1 MMLWDGSCDSSR
13 LTYWALDESPY
24 TRDAD
29 NIYGSPAFDETRFQ
43 RLTKFT
49 DMPPDTFETTRLLLR
64 PVAIKDVDAIFDGYA
79 QDEEVVRYLI
89 WRPHRSLSETQ
100 AYVERCIATPSEV
113 ERTYM
118 VLGRDDNMVRG
129 AFALRQRAPHRL
141 DCGYVLARPWW
152 RQGLMT
158 EVLSEVSCWALRQ
171 PAVFRIGAVCDVE
184 NIGSARV
191 LEKSGFVREGLLRRW
206 LLHPNIS
213 EEPRDCYSY
222 ARVR

>member
-1 MMLWDGSCDSSR
+1 ML
-13 LTYWALDESPY
+13 
-24 TRDAD
+24 
-29 NIYGSPAFDETRFQ
+29 
-43 RLTKFT
+43 
-49 DMPPDTFETTRLLLR
+49 PDTFETAGLLLR
-64 PVAIKDVDAIFDGYA
+64 PVNFVDVDAIFEGYA
-79 QDEEVVRYLI
+79 QDGEVTRYLI
-89 WRPHRSLSETQ
+89 WRPHRSRSETR

-118 VLGRDDNMVRG
+118 IVGRDHYVVRG
-129 AFALRQRAPHRL
+129 AFALRQRATHRL
-141 DCGYVLARPWW
+141 DCGYVLARRWW

-158 EVLSEVSCWALRQ
+158 EVLGEVTLWALRQ
-171 PAVFRIGAVCDVE
+171 PSVFRIGAVCDVE

-213 EEPRDCYSY
+213 DEPRDCCSY

>member
-1 MMLWDGSCDSSR
+1 MPWDGSSDSSR
-13 LTYWALDESPY
+13 PTYWVFDESPY
-24 TRDAD
+24 TRNAGDTD
-29 NIYGSPAFDETRFQ
+29 DDKTRFQ
-43 RLTKFT
+43 CLTKFT
-49 DMPPDTFETTRLLLR
+49 DMPPDTFETARLLLR
-64 PVAIKDVDAIFDGYA
+64 PVTIMDVDAIFGSYA

-89 WRPHRSLSETQ
+89 WRPHRSRSETQ
-100 AYVERCIATPSEV
+100 AYVERCMATPSEV

-118 VLGRDDNMVRG
+118 LVGRGDNVVRG
-129 AFALRQRAPHRL
+129 ALALRQRAPHRL

-158 EVLSEVSCWALRQ
+158 EVLTEVTVWALRQ
-171 PAVFRIGAVCDVE
+171 PSVFRIGAVCDFE

-191 LEKSGFVREGLLRRW
+191 LEKSGFIREGLLRRW

-213 EEPRDCYSY
+213 DEPRDCFSY

>member
-1 MMLWDGSCDSSR
+1 M
-13 LTYWALDESPY
+13 
-24 TRDAD
+24 
-29 NIYGSPAFDETRFQ
+29 RF
-43 RLTKFT
+43 
-49 DMPPDTFETTRLLLR
+49 
-64 PVAIKDVDAIFDGYA
+64 
-79 QDEEVVRYLI
+79 
-89 WRPHRSLSETQ
+89 
-100 AYVERCIATPSEV
+100 EV

-118 VLGRDDNMVRG
+118 IVGRDDNVVRG
-129 AFALRQRAPHRL
+129 AFALRRRAAHRL

-158 EVLSEVSCWALRQ
+158 EVLIEVSAWALRQ
-171 PAVFRIGAVCDVE
+171 PSVFRIGAVCDVE

-213 EEPRDCYSY
+213 DEPRDCYSS